1 MDNQIAAPVWQQV
14 FQFAWSLPLY
24 PLTALLAVMALLL
37 LRARPGNR
45 RILINT
51 FGFYLMSG
59 GGLLLSGLLAVNG
72 QLAFATPLHNFF
84 MLTLGM
90 AAIRLGGLFLF
101 RLLLPVLR
109 IRPPSFMEDILV
121 ILAYVAWGLI
131 RLRYAGLDLGSIVTT
146 SAILTAVIAFSMQDT
161 LGNILGGLALQMD
174 NSIAIGDWISVGD
187 INGRIVDIR
196 WRSMLIETRNWESV
210 VVPNS
215 VLMKNQFSV
224 LGRRIGQPTQ
234 WRRWIWF
241 NVPYTIA
248 PSRVIEAV
256 EEALQSLSLPCVATS
271 PLPNC
276 VMMDFDASAGRYA
289 VRYWLTDLAADDPT
303 DSAVRVQIYAALKR
317 AGIPLALPQQQLHF
331 VQDSEGLK
339 AARRAREIAARM
351 EWLDGVDLFHSLTV
365 EERRTVAEQLV
376 YTPFAQQEVITRQG
390 AMAHWL
396 YIITDGQVEVVLEG
410 PNEQRHVVSTLA
422 TGDIFGEMGLMTGE
436 PRRATVQA
444 ATDTVCYRL
453 DKSSFEKVL
462 HARPSL
468 AEDLSRVM
476 ADRRIALDMKQHEM
490 DEQTRLEQLSS
501 QQSELLQKIRHFFG
515 LGNTSP
521 LSPQ

>member
-1 MDNQIAAPVWQQV
+1 MDNQIAVPVWQQI
-14 FQFAWSLPLY
+14 FEFAWAPPLY
-24 PLTALLAVMALLL
+24 PLTALLAVITLLL
-37 LRARPGNR
+37 FRLRENDR

-51 FGFYLMSG
+51 FGFYLVSAV
-59 GGLLLSGLLAVNG
+59 GLLLSGTLAVSG
-72 QLAFATPLHNFF
+72 YLSFATPVYNFF

-101 RLLLPVLR
+101 RLLLPALR
-109 IRPPSFMEDILV
+109 IRTPSFLEDILV
-121 ILAYVAWGLI
+121 ILAYLAWGLI

-146 SAILTAVIAFSMQDT
+146 SAIITAVIAFSMQDT

-174 NSIAIGDWISVGD
+174 NSIAIGDWITVGD
-187 INGRIVDIR
+187 ISGRVVDIR

-224 LGRRIGQPTQ
+224 LGRRTGQPTQ

-241 NVPYTIA
+241 NVPYTVS

-256 EEALQSLSLPCVATS
+256 EEALQSATIPDVS
-271 PLPNC
+271 SAPLPNC
-276 VMMDFDASAGRYA
+276 VMMDFDDSAGRYA

-303 DSAVRVQIYAALKR
+303 DSAVRVHIYAALKR
-317 AGIPLALPQQQLHF
+317 AGIPIALPQQQLHF
-331 VQDSEGLK
+331 MQDSESLK

-351 EWLDGVDLFHSLTV
+351 EWLDGIDLFHSLTV
-365 EERRTVAEQLV
+365 EERRTIAEHLV
-376 YTPFAQQEVITRQG
+376 YTPFARGDVITRQG
-390 AMAHWL
+390 AVAHWL
-396 YIITDGQVEVVLEG
+396 YLITEGQVEVVLEG
-410 PNEQRHVVSTLA
+410 EDGQQTVVSQLA
-422 TGDIFGEMGLMTGE
+422 AGDIFGEMGLMTGE
-436 PRRATVQA
+436 PRRATIVA
-444 ATDTVCYRL
+444 AADTACYRL

-462 HARPSL
+462 LARPAL

-476 ADRRIALDMKQHEM
+476 ADRLLGLETARHEL
-490 DEQTRLEQLSS
+490 DEQTRLQRLTS

-515 LGNTSP
+515 LGNSH
-521 LSPQ
+521 

>member
-1 MDNQIAAPVWQQV
+1 METPLATPLWQQV
-14 FQFAWSLPLY
+14 FQFAWPLPLY
-24 PLTALLAVMALLL
+24 PLTALLTLLALLL
-37 LRARPGNR
+37 LRTRPHDR
-45 RILINT
+45 RILVNT
-51 FGFYLMSG
+51 FGFYLVSG

-72 QLAFATPLHNFF
+72 QLVFATPLHNFF

-101 RLLLPVLR
+101 RLLLPLLR
-109 IRPPSFMEDILV
+109 IRAPSFLEDILV
-121 ILAYVAWGLI
+121 ILAYVGWGLV

-174 NSIAIGDWISVGD
+174 NSIAIGDWIQVGD
-187 INGRIVDIR
+187 INGRVVDIR

-224 LGRRIGQPTQ
+224 LGRRRGQLTQ

-248 PSRVIEAV
+248 PSSVIETV
-256 EEALQSLSLPCVATS
+256 EEALQSTTIPGVAAT
-271 PLPNC
+271 PQPNC
-276 VMMDFDASAGRYA
+276 VMMEFDASAGRYA

-331 VQDSEGLK
+331 AQDSESLK
-339 AARRAREIAARM
+339 AARRAREITARM
-351 EWLDGVDLFHSLTV
+351 EWLDGIDLFHSLTSD
-365 EERRTVAEQLV
+365 ERRTIAEHLV
-376 YTPFAQQEVITRQG
+376 LTPFARGEVITRQG
-390 AMAHWL
+390 AVAHWL
-396 YIITDGQVEVVLEG
+396 YLITEGQVEVVLERQNG
-410 PNEQRHVVSTLA
+410 QHHVVSHLT

-436 PRRATVQA
+436 PRRATIVA
-444 ATDTVCYRL
+444 TTDTVCYRL
-453 DKSSFEKVL
+453 DKSSCEKVL

-476 ADRRIALDMKQHEM
+476 ADRRLALETVQHEL
-490 DEQTRLEQLSS
+490 DEQTRLQRLTN
-501 QQSELLQKIRHFFG
+501 QQSELLLKIRHFFG
-515 LGNTSP
+515 LGTPS
-521 LSPQ
+521 

>member
-1 MDNQIAAPVWQQV
+1 MENQFAIPVWQQV
-14 FQFAWSLPLY
+14 FHFAWSLPLY
-24 PLTALLAVMALLL
+24 PLTALLAVMALIL
-37 LRARPGNR
+37 LRTRPGNR
-45 RILINT
+45 RILVNT
-51 FGFYLMSG
+51 FGFYLVSG
-59 GGLLLSGLLAVNG
+59 SGLLLSGLLAVNG

-109 IRPPSFMEDILV
+109 IRTPSFMEDILV

-224 LGRRIGQPTQ
+224 LGRRSGQPTQ

-248 PSRVIEAV
+248 PNRVIEAV
-256 EEALQSLSLPCVATS
+256 EEALQSATLPGVAAT
-271 PLPNC
+271 PQPNC
-276 VMMDFDASAGRYA
+276 VMMEFDASAGRYA

-303 DSAVRVQIYAALKR
+303 DSAVRVLIYAALKR

-331 VQDSEGLK
+331 AQDNENLK

-351 EWLDGVDLFHSLTV
+351 EWLDGIDLFHSLTV
-365 EERRTVAEQLV
+365 EERRTIAEHLV
-376 YTPFAQQEVITRQG
+376 MTPFAKGDVITRQG
-390 AMAHWL
+390 AVAHWL
-396 YIITDGQVEVVLEG
+396 YLITEGQVEVVLEG
-410 PNEQRHVVSTLA
+410 PDGQRHAVTQLA
-422 TGDIFGEMGLMTGE
+422 AGDIFGEMGLMTGE
-436 PRRATVQA
+436 PRRATIVA
-444 ATDTVCYRL
+444 CVDTLCYRL
-453 DKSSFEKVL
+453 DKSSYEKVL
-462 HARPSL
+462 LARPAL

-476 ADRRIALDMKQHEM
+476 ADRRLGLETVQHQL
-490 DEQTRLEQLSS
+490 DEQTRQQRLTS

-515 LGNTSP
+515 LSTPS
-521 LSPQ
+521 